1 MKEDDDRGPELSR
14 PGESDGTAS
23 FHFTDIARSPCCQT
37 VDDAG
42 PNPPSQKVTPL
53 EQFRGPSKRRD
64 LHPLE
69 VRLLW
74 FVSAHLVFLPWAF
87 GGMRLWGQIVSL
99 IFAGVGF
106 AVAMTPRI
114 YARESDAEGPYRI
127 SFTGKL
133 LRFPLFWLGL
143 ALLVYV
149 ALQGLNPSWVY
160 QTDGKVWW
168 MKRLNSI
175 SWLPTGVSAPFQ
187 HGGGPWRALVIY
199 ASAWLTM
206 CTIWVGFTRRRSVR
220 ILFIVIATNG
230 VLLSAFGLIQRL
242 LPNGKIFWLWESSND
257 SFFSSFIYKN
267 HAAAYLNLC
276 LAVTSGLAAWSYL
289 RGLRRLQKSNPA
301 GLYVFFALV
310 IAMSVFVSY
319 SRGAAIAMM
328 VFACLAATGFAIHQ
342 WFTPNASRR
351 PLVIICLAVI
361 LGLFLKI
368 GLESLDAAEAWSR
381 INHVFSGEDTS
392 VSSRKLATTASLDM
406 YGAYW
411 VRGTGAGG
419 FRYLFPTYQSR
430 YPEIYK
436 ENGHAVYWEHAHNDI
451 VEFPIELGLFG
462 VLLVLAA
469 GIWWMQLQLRSSF
482 WKTPLGL
489 LVIMGGGLT
498 VIHAWGDFLFQC
510 PAILVLWG
518 VLFVAIALWSRFES
532 RRGSA

>member
-1 MKEDDDRGPELSR
+1 M
-14 PGESDGTAS
+14 AS
-23 FHFTDIARSPCCQT
+23 FHFTDMTRCPCCQT

-42 PNPPSQKVTPL
+42 PNISSQKITPL
-53 EQFRGPSKRRD
+53 ELFRGPSKRRG

-74 FVSAHLVFLPWAF
+74 LVSAHIVFLPWAV
-87 GGMRLWGQIVSL
+87 GGMRLWGQISSL
-99 IFAGVGF
+99 VLATAGF
-106 AVAMTPRI
+106 MVAMTPRI
-114 YARESDAEGPYRI
+114 YTGDSAEDGPYRV

-175 SWLPTGVSAPFQ
+175 SWLPTGVSVPFQ

-206 CTIWVGFTRRRSVR
+206 CTVWVGFTRRRTVR
-220 ILFIVIATNG
+220 LLFIVIASNG
-230 VLLSAFGLIQRL
+230 LALSLFGLIQRL
-242 LPNGKIFWLWESSND
+242 LSNGKIFWFWDSPNE
-257 SFFSSFIYKN
+257 SFFSSFFYKN
-267 HAAAYLNLC
+267 HAGAYLNLC
-276 LAVTSGLAAWSYL
+276 LAVASGLAAWHYL
-289 RGLRRLQKSNPA
+289 RGIRRHEKSNPS

-328 VFACLAATGFAIHQ
+328 VFACLAIVGFVIHQ
-342 WFTPNASRR
+342 WYTPNATRR
-351 PLVIICLAVI
+351 PLVIFCLAVI

-368 GLESLDAAEAWSR
+368 GLESLDATEAWSR
-381 INHVFSGEDTS
+381 INHVFSGEDAS
-392 VSSRKLATTASLDM
+392 VNYRKVATTASLDM
-406 YGAYW
+406 YGDYW
-411 VRGTGAGG
+411 ARGTGAGG
-419 FRYLFPTYQSR
+419 FRFLFPTYQHR
-430 YPEIYK
+430 YPEICTESGK
-436 ENGHAVYWEHAHNDI
+436 PVYWEHAHNDI
-451 VEFPIELGLFG
+451 LEFPIELGLFG
-462 VLLVLAA
+462 TLLILAA
-469 GIWWMQLQLRSSF
+469 GTWWVQFQLRSTF

-489 LVIMGGGLT
+489 LVIIGGGLT
-498 VIHAWGDFLFQC
+498 VAHAWGDFLFQC
-510 PAILVLWG
+510 PAILVLWS

-532 RRGSA
+532 RHRAA